1 MMGTSVNSQTGTHK
15 SHRNSA
21 CQLFP
26 IFREREKERE
36 KKGPR
41 NTTSA
46 KEEEKMKSSLKIQF
60 SYSRKKKEFKQTF
73 HTKQKKNLF
82 LAIFKL
88 KNKKK
93 KLLWVH
99 VPYDERKKN
108 EQVKKGE
115 EEWRWGP
122 PELDGRFFKWVE
134 SWQAKIC
141 SVKRKTNV
149 RISPPRTKNKTNK
162 Q

>member
-1 MMGTSVNSQTGTHK
+1 
-15 SHRNSA
+15 
-21 CQLFP
+21 
-26 IFREREKERE
+26 
-36 KKGPR
+36 
-41 NTTSA
+41 
-46 KEEEKMKSSLKIQF
+46 MKSSLKIQF

>member
-15 SHRNSA
+15 SHSNSA

-88 KNKKK
+88 KNKKQNCCEYMYRTTKEK
-93 KLLWVH
+93 KTNKLRK
-99 VPYDERKKN
+99 EKKN
-108 EQVKKGE
+108 EDEAPLNWMGGFSNESKVD
-115 EEWRWGP
+115 RR
-122 PELDGRFFKWVE
+122 RFV
-134 SWQAKIC
+134 A
-141 SVKRKTNV
+141 
-149 RISPPRTKNKTNK
+149 
-162 Q
+162 